1 MNEAIRRT
9 WLVMVGMFLVL
20 AVAASVIQV
29 VAAEPLKDHRLN
41 SRQMVLEFGAP
52 RGPILV
58 EGEPI
63 AESVESGDAYTYQ
76 RVYHDSP
83 LWAPLTGY
91 YSLVYTTDGLEKALD
106 DQLAGTSSSQ
116 FLDRAVQIVTG
127 ATPEGD
133 QVELTLDRALQ
144 ELAYNAIPDGTKGS
158 VVVAEPATG
167 RILAM
172 ASKPSFDANALS
184 SHSRTEAVRA
194 MNEYVS
200 TPGLDVQR
208 NRAAEQRVS
217 PGSTFKLVDLV
228 AMLES
233 GDYAPDQVLEVP
245 ETWTLPGTTAQMS
258 NFAGGPCNDV
268 GSATLTWILAHSCN
282 TPFAQAAVELGQ
294 DRIRETAERF
304 GFNDSGEIPLP
315 VTESVFPED
324 LDDAALAQSAI
335 GQRDVQATA
344 LQMTMVTMGIANGG
358 VVMEPEMVETVR
370 RPDLTVVSEFAPRER
385 GRAMDEDVAEQIAGM
400 MEATVQ
406 EGTAS
411 AARSDALRIAAK
423 TGTAEK
429 DGSEN
434 VNTWVTGFAPVE
446 DPQVAV
452 TVVYEDQNEDSAHS
466 TAVESMQRI
475 MEAVVVE

>member
-9 WLVMVGMFLVL
+9 WLVMVAMFLVL
-20 AVAASVIQV
+20 AGAASVIQV
-29 VAAEPLKDHRLN
+29 VAAEPLKGHRLN
-41 SRQMVLEFGAP
+41 TRQMVLEFGAP

-63 AESVESGDAYTYQ
+63 AESVESGDAYNYQ
-76 RVYHDSP
+76 RLYQDSRM
-83 LWAPLTGY
+83 WAPLTGY
-91 YSLVYTTDGLEKALD
+91 YSLVYTTDGLEKAMD
-106 DQLAGTSSSQ
+106 DRLAGTSSSQ
-116 FLDRAVQIVTG
+116 FLDRALQIVTG

-133 QVELTLDRALQ
+133 QVELTLDRELQ
-144 ELAYNAIPDGTKGS
+144 RLAYDSIPDGTKGS
-158 VVVAEPATG
+158 VVVTEPSTG

-184 SHSRTEAVRA
+184 SHSRTESVQA
-194 MNEYVS
+194 MNAY
-200 TPGLDVQR
+200 TAIPGLDVHR
-208 NRAAEQRVS
+208 NRPAEQRVS

-233 GDYAPDQVLEVP
+233 GDYAPDQTLEVP
-245 ETWTLPGTTAQMS
+245 DRWTLPGTSAQMS
-258 NFAGGPCNDV
+258 NFDGGRCNDV
-268 GSATLTWILAHSCN
+268 GSATLTWIVANSCN

-304 GFNDSGEIPLP
+304 GFNDAGEIPLP

-344 LQMTMVTMGIANGG
+344 LQMTMVSMGIANDG

-385 GRAMDEDVAEQIAGM
+385 GRAMDADVAEQITGM

-411 AARSDALRIAAK
+411 AARSDVVRIAAK
-423 TGTAEK
+423 TGTAEM
-429 DGSEN
+429 DGTDH

-466 TAVESMQRI
+466 TAVESMQSI